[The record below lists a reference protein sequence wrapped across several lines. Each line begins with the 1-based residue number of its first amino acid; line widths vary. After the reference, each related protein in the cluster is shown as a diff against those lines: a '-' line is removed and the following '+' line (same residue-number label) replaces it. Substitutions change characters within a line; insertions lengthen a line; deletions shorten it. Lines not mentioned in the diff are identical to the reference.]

1 MGNLGVGGEARVR
14 FEVSR
19 WIPGQEKLGN
29 ECSHQPSSSSSLV
42 SPDQKEWMLFWGP
55 DSLSSCRD
63 FRADPVTPL
72 VLVTQ
77 VEGGKKTLF
86 QILALSSQPQCAQN
100 GIRTSSSF
108 SPSIPA
114 CRSMGLGGEGQG
126 GGTHQRSRPH
136 LGEGY
141 PLWAWAAGSIGLGPW
156 GPPELKGALAS
167 QIRSR
172 LGMARCGGGPGHP
185 HLGREHWS
193 ALPGL
198 SGSPCPVEC
207 RGLDSQSPR
216 Y

>member
-19 WIPGQEKLGN
+19 WISGQEKLGN

-126 GGTHQRSRPH
+126 EGPTKGQGPT
-136 LGEGY
+136 LGKVILYEPGQ
-141 PLWAWAAGSIGLGPW
+141 LGPLDLV
-156 GPPELKGALAS
+156 P
-167 QIRSR
+167 
-172 LGMARCGGGPGHP
+172 GGP
-185 HLGREHWS
+185 
-193 ALPGL
+193 
-198 SGSPCPVEC
+198 
-207 RGLDSQSPR
+207 QS
-216 Y
+216 